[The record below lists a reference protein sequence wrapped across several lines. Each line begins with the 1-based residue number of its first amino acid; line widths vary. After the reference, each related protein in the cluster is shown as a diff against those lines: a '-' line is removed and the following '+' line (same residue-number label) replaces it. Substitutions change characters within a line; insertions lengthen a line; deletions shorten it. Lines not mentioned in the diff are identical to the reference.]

1 MAAIN
6 SHKQSFFPWNLCLN
20 NVSCQTLKKCE
31 MDHGSKESWN
41 IARDQENKTL
51 QILWPDFEIFWL
63 KNAQIH
69 DLTSLNTLA
78 SDCLNSSHFPA

>member
-6 SHKQSFFPWNLCLN
+6 SRKQSFFPWNPYLN
-20 NVSCQTLKKCE
+20 NVSCQTFKKCK
-31 MDHGSKESWN
+31 DYGSKESWN
-41 IARDQENKTL
+41 IARDQENKSL
-51 QILWPDFEIFWL
+51 QILRPNFEIFWL